1 MVLKRIIRQYLN
13 QHLPENIKPGQR
25 LDRKAKKIIQNQ
37 NYFRYIPLLKRIKRA
52 HSYLK
57 YSQVSGVNKNRN
69 QVKYKSK
76 QIRLK
81 SKYNAFFKNIHQCGT
96 LIKKTDK
103 SSLHFKTELGK
114 DYFVNNLTCNI
125 NKELISSNQ
134 WTGLDINYLTW
145 RSSFYKFKRSKYYL
159 YTLNQYKVGF
169 ARKHDRRDLSSI
181 YKSQLIERKKLGLLY
196 GNLSKKEIFRTIQ
209 RAEKYRGV
217 LRENILRVLESRL
230 DVILYRI
237 GFFKTIPSARQ
248 WIIHRKILVNQ
259 QVVTIPHYQVKA
271 GDVIS
276 VARVKSDILRRVI
289 KKRFLVSKKPHLM
302 KNLKSSGLVS
312 LKPHPQKMEWPFL
325 PNYKVLNQMIQFGIL
340 NQLKNYLLQATKK
353 IIENKIKQ
361 PGLSIKWQRWHRLQ
375 RYKKLLLR
383 QRKRIKYPRWYA
395 SLRSPSER
403 SERWNRKKQ
412 QRFRTIL
419 LNDKKNRYKKQKLH
433 HPYRSYR
440 LRRERFSRFARSERS
455 ETKFVPFR
463 GFFETKRKR
472 KNNNPFF
479 ATFKTRKQH
488 SKLKQQKKCLLTWFE
503 TIRRLI
509 KLKNIA
515 TITRKEYHKKI
526 RDPLFTYKFL
536 ILLKKTA
543 RFASDASEATTFFS
557 GYQKKNRTFCS
568 IKKPLHLEISYQTL
582 TAIYL
587 YSPQK
592 LFFPV
597 ILDIDGVKKSYY

>member
-37 NYFRYIPLLKRIKRA
+37 NYFRYIPLFKRIKRA

-57 YSQVSGVNKNRN
+57 YSQVSSVNENRN

-145 RSSFYKFKRSKYYL
+145 RSSFYKFKTSKYYL

-289 KKRFLVSKKPHLM
+289 KKRFALM
-302 KNLKSSGLVS
+302 KNFKSSGS
-312 LKPHPQKMEWPFL
+312 SQKMEWPFL

-340 NQLKNYLLQATKK
+340 NQLKKYLLQATKK

-383 QRKRIKYPRWYA
+383 QRKRIKYPRWF
-395 SLRSPSER
+395 R
-403 SERWNRKKQ
+403 NRKKQ

-440 LRRERFSRFARSERS
+440 LRRDK
-455 ETKFVPFR
+455 KFVPFQ
-463 GFFETKRKR
+463 RKR

-488 SKLKQQKKCLLTWFE
+488 SKLKQQKKCLLAWFE

-515 TITRKEYHKKI
+515 TLTRKEYHKKI

-543 RFASDASEATTFFS
+543 PTFFS
-557 GYQKKNRTFCS
+557 GYKKKNRTFCS

>member
-37 NYFRYIPLLKRIKRA
+37 NYFRYIPLFKRIKRA

-57 YSQVSGVNKNRN
+57 NSQVYSVNENRN
-69 QVKYKSK
+69 QVKYKCK

-96 LIKKTDK
+96 LIKKIDK
-103 SSLHFKTELGK
+103 SSIHFKTELGK

-145 RSSFYKFKRSKYYL
+145 GSSFYKLQTAKYYL

-259 QVVTIPHYQVKA
+259 QVVTIAHYQVKA

-289 KKRFLVSKKPHLM
+289 KRRFAPM
-302 KNLKSSGLVS
+302 KDFKSYGS
-312 LKPHPQKMEWPFL
+312 PQKMEWPFV

-340 NQLKNYLLQATKK
+340 NQLKKFLLQATKK

-361 PGLSIKWQRWHRLQ
+361 PGLSIKWQRWQRLQ

-383 QRKRIKYPRWYA
+383 ERKRIRYPRWI
-395 SLRSPSER
+395 R
-403 SERWNRKKQ
+403 NRKKQ
-412 QRFRTIL
+412 QTIRTIL
-419 LNDKKNRYKKQKLH
+419 LDDKKNRYKKQKLYH
-433 HPYRSYR
+433 AYPSYR
-440 LRRERFSRFARSERS
+440 QRRDK
-455 ETKFVPFR
+455 KFVPFQ
-463 GFFETKRKR
+463 RKR
-472 KNNNPFF
+472 KHNTPFL

-488 SKLKQQKKCLLTWFE
+488 SKLKQQKKCLSAWFE
-503 TIRRLI
+503 TIRQLI
-509 KLKNIA
+509 NLKRIA
-515 TITRKEYHKKI
+515 TLTRKEYHKKI

-543 RFASDASEATTFFS
+543 PAFFS
-557 GYQKKNRTFCS
+557 GYKKKKRTFCS

>member
-25 LDRKAKKIIQNQ
+25 LDRKAKKIIQNR
-37 NYFRYIPLLKRIKRA
+37 NYFRYIPLFKRIKRA

-57 YSQVSGVNKNRN
+57 KSQVSSVNENKN

-81 SKYNAFFKNIHQCGT
+81 SKYNAFFKNIHQCRT
-96 LIKKTDK
+96 LIKKPDK

-125 NKELISSNQ
+125 NKEIISANQ
-134 WTGLDINYLTW
+134 WTGLDIHYLTW
-145 RSSFYKFKRSKYYL
+145 RSRFYKFKTSKYYL

-289 KKRFLVSKKPHLM
+289 KKRFSLLAKRDLI
-302 KNLKSSGLVS
+302 KNFKSSGS
-312 LKPHPQKMEWPFL
+312 PHKIEWPFL

-340 NQLKNYLLQATKK
+340 NQLKKYLLQATKK
-353 IIENKIKQ
+353 IIENKIKE
-361 PGLSIKWQRWHRLQ
+361 PGLSIKWQRRHRLQ

-383 QRKRIKYPRWYA
+383 QRKRIRYPRWI
-395 SLRSPSER
+395 R
-403 SERWNRKKQ
+403 NRKKQ

-433 HPYRSYR
+433 HAYRSYR
-440 LRRERFSRFARSERS
+440 LRFARKGK
-455 ETKFVPFR
+455 KFVPFQ
-463 GFFETKRKR
+463 RKR

-488 SKLKQQKKCLLTWFE
+488 SKLKQQKKCLLAWFE

-515 TITRKEYHKKI
+515 TLTRKEYHKKI

-543 RFASDASEATTFFS
+543 PTFFS